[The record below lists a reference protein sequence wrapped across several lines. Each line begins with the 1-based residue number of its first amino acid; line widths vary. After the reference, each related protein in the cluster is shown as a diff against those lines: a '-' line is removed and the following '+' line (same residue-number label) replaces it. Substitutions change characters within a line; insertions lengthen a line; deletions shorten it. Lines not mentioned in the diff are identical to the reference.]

1 MRFIGQ
7 FLAWILLGVNAVV
20 GLLLLIS
27 AYSPFIQPQSLP
39 VLSCAGLAFPLFLI
53 VNVLFLIFW
62 LVVYRRYAILPVLL
76 FICSWQAI
84 GDYMPINLSRGDVPD
99 GSIKILSFNTRAF
112 GEKASHTKE
121 TPNEILAYLQESNAD
136 IICLQEYI
144 WGKKLK
150 KKDID
155 YAMRKYPYRHYYS
168 LAGGLNGL
176 GCYSRFPIL
185 SAKPIKYKSK
195 RNGSIAYQIKV
206 EEDTLLVI
214 NNHLESFKIGDSD
227 VKAYQE
233 IIDSPNDKKNAVG
246 IRKLVK
252 KLAEGTVIRA
262 QQVDTIASIASRFK
276 GKGVIVCGD
285 FNDTPISYSCNRMAS
300 EYINVFGESGNG
312 LGWTYNQSGFN
323 FRIDHIFISEYWQS
337 YGTYVDQSAV
347 WADHYPLITYLK
359 KRKKQH

>member
-84 GDYMPINLSRGDVPD
+84 GDYMPINLSRGDAPD

-185 SAKPIKYKSK
+185 SANPIKYKSK

-252 KLAEGTVIRA
+252 KLAEGTAIRA

-285 FNDTPISYSCNRMAS
+285 FNDSPVSYAHR
-300 EYINVFGESGNG
+300 VFNETLQDAFVQSGNG
-312 LGWTYNQSGFN
+312 FGFSYVQHQMY
-323 FRIDHIFISEYWQS
+323 FRIDHILISEGMQS
-337 YGTYVDQSAV
+337 YECTVDDSMKGS
-347 WADHYPLITYLK
+347 DHYPIWSYVSWK
-359 KRKKQH
+359 